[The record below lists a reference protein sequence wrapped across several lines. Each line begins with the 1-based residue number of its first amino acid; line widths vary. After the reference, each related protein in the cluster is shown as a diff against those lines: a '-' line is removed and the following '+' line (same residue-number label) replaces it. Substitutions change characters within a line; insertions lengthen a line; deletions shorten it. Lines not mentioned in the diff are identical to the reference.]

1 MWDGYTECVFIWQRV
16 DDMPRFSDLHPYG
29 QRIWLDNLTRGHLRD
44 GRLAQLIAQGVTGI
58 TSNPTI
64 FHKAVTETGD
74 YAAQLEQLRKTEA
87 DPERR
92 YEALVSEDL
101 RAACDLLLPAFVNSG
116 GDDGYVSWEVAPRF
130 ADDADMTVAE
140 ARRLH
145 GLVGRDNLLI
155 KVPGTEAGLRAFERL
170 TADGV
175 RVNVTL
181 LFSLHHVARTF
192 EAYIR
197 GAQQWLEK
205 GGSALQLKAVASL
218 FLSRVD
224 TLVDR
229 RLDAISA
236 PQALALRGKAAVA
249 VARLAYQRYQ
259 DFFKGDDY
267 FGYLRAHKVR
277 PQYLLWASS
286 GTKNPAYSDLL
297 YVEPLIGS
305 DTINTLPD
313 KTLAALAAHG
323 KIGATLHL
331 GVAEAEDDLVRLES
345 LGISPSAIGED
356 LQVEGLRLF
365 AESYDRLIAAM

>member
-1 MWDGYTECVFIWQRV
+1 
-16 DDMPRFSDLHPYG
+16 MPLFSDLHAYG
-29 QRIWLDNLTRGHLRD
+29 QRIWLDNLTRGHIRD

-64 FHKAVTETGD
+64 FHKAVSEGQD
-74 YAAQLEQLRKTEA
+74 YAGQLEDLRKTEP

-101 RAACDLLLPAFVNSG
+101 RVACDLLEPVYINSG
-116 GDDGYVSWEVAPRF
+116 GDDGYVSWEVAPRY
-130 ADDADMTVAE
+130 AQDADMTVTE
-140 ARRLH
+140 AKRLH

-155 KVPGTEAGLRAFERL
+155 KVPGNDAGLRAFEQL
-170 TADGV
+170 TAQGL

-197 GAQQWLEK
+197 GAQQWLGK
-205 GGSALQLKAVASL
+205 GGDPRWLKAVASL

-224 TLVDR
+224 TLADKK
-229 RLDAISA
+229 LEALGT
-236 PQALALRGKAAVA
+236 PQALALRGKTAVA
-249 VARLAYQRYQ
+249 LAKLAYQRYQ
-259 DFFKGDDY
+259 DFFMGDEY
-267 FGYLRAHKVR
+267 FAHLRAHRIR

-297 YVEPLIGS
+297 YFEPLIGS

-313 KTLAALAAHG
+313 KTLAALAEHG
-323 KIGATLHL
+323 KTGTTLHL
-331 GVAEAEDDLVRLES
+331 DITEAQAHMVALES
-345 LGISPSAIGED
+345 LGISPAAMGEE

-365 AESYDRLIAAM
+365 AESYDKLIAVM

>member
-1 MWDGYTECVFIWQRV
+1 
-16 DDMPRFSDLHPYG
+16 MPLFSDLHPLG
-29 QRIWLDNLTRGHLRD
+29 QRIWLDNLTRGHIRD
-44 GRLAQLIAQGVTGI
+44 GRLAQLVAQGVTGI

-64 FHKAVTETGD
+64 FHKAVSETAD
-74 YAAQLEQLRKTEA
+74 YTAQLEQLRKSEA

-92 YEALVSEDL
+92 YEALVSDDI
-101 RAACDLLLPAFVNSG
+101 RGACDLLKPVFINSG

-130 ADDADMTVAE
+130 AHDENMTVAE
-140 ARRLH
+140 AKRLH
-145 GLVGRDNLLI
+145 ALIGRDNLLI
-155 KVPGTEAGLRAFERL
+155 KVPGTEAGRRAFERL
-170 TADGV
+170 TADGI

-181 LFSLHHVARTF
+181 LFSLHHVVRTF

-205 GGSALQLKAVASL
+205 GGNALQLKAVASL

-229 RLDAISA
+229 RLDEIGT
-236 PQALALRGKAAVA
+236 PQALALRGKTAVA
-249 VARLAYQRYQ
+249 VAKLAYQRYL
-259 DFFKGDDY
+259 DFFKGEEY
-267 FGYLRAHKVR
+267 FSHLRAHKVR

-313 KTLAALAAHG
+313 KTLAALADHG
-323 KIGATLHL
+323 EIGPTLHL
-331 GVAEAEDDLVRLES
+331 GFPGAEDDLVQLEA
-345 LGISPSAIGED
+345 LGLSPTAIGEE
-356 LQVEGLRLF
+356 LQVEGVRLF
-365 AESYDRLIAAM
+365 TESYDKLIAAMQ

>member
-1 MWDGYTECVFIWQRV
+1 
-16 DDMPRFSDLHPYG
+16 MPLFSDLHAFG

-64 FHKAVTETGD
+64 FHKAVTETSD
-74 YAAQLEQLRKTEA
+74 YAAQLDQLRKTEP

-92 YEALVSEDL
+92 YEALVSEDI
-101 RAACDLLLPAFVNSG
+101 RAACDLLMPVYVNSG

-130 ADDADMTVAE
+130 AHDENMTVAE

-155 KVPGTEAGLRAFERL
+155 KVPGNEAGLRAFERL
-170 TADGV
+170 TAEGM

-197 GAQQWLEK
+197 GAQQWLDK
-205 GGSALQLKAVASL
+205 GGNPAQLKAVASL

-224 TLVDR
+224 TLADKK
-229 RLDAISA
+229 LDALGTA
-236 PQALALRGKAAVA
+236 QALALRGKTAVA
-249 VARLAYQRYQ
+249 MAKLSYQRYQ
-259 DFFKGDDY
+259 DFFMRDEY
-267 FGYLRAHKVR
+267 FSRLRAHRAR

-313 KTLAALAAHG
+313 KTLAALADHG
-323 KIGATLHL
+323 VIEPALHQDI
-331 GVAEAEDDLVRLES
+331 AEAMAHMVELEV
-345 LGISPSAIGED
+345 LGINPTEMGEE

-365 AESYDRLIAAM
+365 AESYDKLIAAM

>member
-1 MWDGYTECVFIWQRV
+1 
-16 DDMPRFSDLHPYG
+16 MPFFSDLHPLG
-29 QRIWLDNLTRGHLRD
+29 QRIWLDNLSRGHIRD
-44 GRLAQLIAQGVTGI
+44 GRLGLLIAQGVTGI

-64 FHKAVTETGD
+64 FHKAVTEGSD
-74 YAAQLEQLRKTEA
+74 YSAQLEGLRKTEPDA
-87 DPERR
+87 ERR
-92 YEALVSEDL
+92 YESLVSEDI
-101 RAACDLLLPAFVNSG
+101 RAACDMLKPVHVNSG

-130 ADDADMTVAE
+130 AHDTDMTVIE

-145 GLVGRDNLLI
+145 GLIGRDNLLI

-170 TADGV
+170 TGEGIC
-175 RVNVTL
+175 VNVTL

-205 GGSALQLKAVASL
+205 GGDPRRLKAVASL

-224 TLVDR
+224 TLADKK
-229 RLDAISA
+229 LDALGTPA
-236 PQALALRGKAAVA
+236 ALALRGKTAVA
-249 VARLAYQRYQ
+249 VAKLAYQRYQ
-259 DFFKGDDY
+259 DFFMGDEY
-267 FGYLRAHKVR
+267 FGYLRARKVR

-313 KTLAALAAHG
+313 KTLAALADHG
-323 KIGATLHL
+323 EIGSTLHL
-331 GVAEAEDDLVRLES
+331 GIAGAEADLVELES
-345 LGISPSAIGED
+345 LGISPTRLGDE
-356 LQVEGLRLF
+356 LQVEGVRLF
-365 AESYDRLIAAM
+365 AESYDKLIAAM

>member
-1 MWDGYTECVFIWQRV
+1 
-16 DDMPRFSDLHPYG
+16 MPLFSDLHAYG

-64 FHKAVTETGD
+64 FHKAVSETED
-74 YAAQLEQLRKTEA
+74 YAAQMAQLRKAEP

-92 YEALVSEDL
+92 YEALLREDI
-101 RAACDLLLPAFVNSG
+101 RAACELLEPAFVNSG

-130 ADDADMTVAE
+130 AHDENMTVAE
-140 ARRLH
+140 AKRLH
-145 GLVGRDNLLI
+145 GLVARDNLLI

-170 TADGV
+170 TAEGIS
-175 RVNVTL
+175 VNVTL

-192 EAYIR
+192 EAYMR
-197 GAQQWLEK
+197 GAQQWLER
-205 GGSALQLKAVASL
+205 GGDPLRLKAVASL
-218 FLSRVD
+218 FLSRID
-224 TLVDR
+224 TLADKK
-229 RLDAISA
+229 LEALGTD
-236 PQALALRGKAAVA
+236 QALALRGKTAVA
-249 VARLAYQRYQ
+249 VAKLAYQRYL
-259 DFFKGDDY
+259 DFFMGDEY

-313 KTLAALAAHG
+313 KTLAALADHG
-323 KIGATLHL
+323 ETAPTVHL
-331 GVAEAEDDLVRLES
+331 GVADAEADIVELES
-345 LGISPSAIGED
+345 LGISPTAIGEE
-356 LQVEGLRLF
+356 LQAEGLRLF
-365 AESYDRLIAAM
+365 AESYDKLIAAM

>member
-1 MWDGYTECVFIWQRV
+1 
-16 DDMPRFSDLHPYG
+16 MPLFSDMHTFG
-29 QRIWLDNLTRGHLRD
+29 QSIWLDNLTRGHIRD
-44 GRLAQLIAQGVTGI
+44 GRLGELIAQGVTGI

-64 FHKAVTETGD
+64 FHKAVTETSD
-74 YAAQLEQLRKTEA
+74 YAEQLDQLRKAEP

-92 YEALVSEDL
+92 YEALVSEDI
-101 RAACDLLLPAFVNSG
+101 REACDLLKPVHVNSG

-130 ADDADMTVAE
+130 AHDTDMTVAE
-140 ARRLH
+140 AKRLH
-145 GLVGRDNLLI
+145 GLVGRENLLI

-170 TADGV
+170 TAEGI

-181 LFSLHHVARTF
+181 LFSLHHAARTF

-205 GGSALQLKAVASL
+205 GGDPHRLKAVASL

-224 TLVDR
+224 TSADKK
-229 RLDAISA
+229 LDALGT
-236 PQALALRGKAAVA
+236 PEALALRGKTAVA
-249 VARLAYQRYQ
+249 VAKLAYQRYQ
-259 DFFKGDDY
+259 DFFMGDEY
-267 FGYLRAHKVR
+267 FSYLRARKVR

-313 KTLAALAAHG
+313 KTLAALADHG
-323 KIGATLHL
+323 EIGSTLHL
-331 GVAEAEDDLVRLES
+331 GIAGAEADLVELES
-345 LGISPSAIGED
+345 LGISPTKLGDE
-356 LQVEGLRLF
+356 LQVEGVRLF
-365 AESYDRLIAAM
+365 AESYDKLIEAM